1 MKGPGN
7 LKKLFYSSW
16 FVAFLP
22 AFILWLFLAK
32 PGLKYEINVKN
43 TGPVYKNYT
52 YDDLDS
58 NGITEVVSSGKGIPY
73 YNVLISDNDLKVYD
87 QWNLK
92 DFINP
97 SLSGYFF
104 GNYDKDSFKEIYIFT
119 HRDDS
124 LFLNVNEFFDKDGL
138 RISRLF
144 ISRIGF
150 IDNEVTSN
158 VFPAGFFDLDNDGFD
173 EFYFSIQT
181 GFGLLPRKLY
191 CYNFV
196 SGDLISSGL
205 AGEVCLYPEL
215 IDADDDKKPEIFGC
229 MSASGNFDDFIPYS
243 DHSSWLMIYNEKLE
257 FEFHPVEFRGFPN
270 TLYIKAFHDNKFRG
284 YILSHSTNSA
294 DSTVLKSRVMFFSL
308 NGELLK
314 ERLYSDMGFD
324 RNEVK
329 IIILNKDRIFL
340 AGNKIVEINT
350 DLETVNEFDPPF
362 NSLFSVNLYDLNHDG
377 REEFIL
383 YFENEEKMI
392 VYDSFFKKI
401 AEADLRSSVYNS
413 KYSDLID
420 KEGFQRT
427 FLTTSDS
434 SHFIELKKN
443 SSYLLGYLVFPGIY
457 FAFLLFIFFIRRIT
471 FIQISQKQDMK
482 QRLVTLQLQGIKA
495 QLDPHF
501 TFNTLN
507 SIASLIYLNEREAA
521 YDYLNKF
528 TRILRSMLNDSDK
541 IYRKL
546 DDEIKFVT
554 TYLELEKL
562 RFGDKFDYKVEV
574 GDSVTL
580 EENVP
585 KLVLQTFAENA
596 VKHGLT
602 PLSDGG
608 LLIISIS
615 RENNYLRMN
624 IKDNGIGR
632 SASSGKSTSTGK
644 GLKLTE
650 EFYDILNQINR
661 HPIKHCITDLF
672 NENGKPAGTLAEV
685 WVPLGNES
693 S

>member
-1 MKGPGN
+1 MKGPGK
-7 LKKLFYSSW
+7 LKKIFYSSW
-16 FVAFLP
+16 FMAFMPALLLMLFLP
-22 AFILWLFLAK
+22 KL
-32 PGLKYEINVKN
+32 GMKYEINVKN

-52 YDDLDS
+52 YVDLDS

-73 YNVLISDNDLKVYD
+73 YNILISDNGLKVYD

-92 DFINP
+92 DFINS

-119 HRDDS
+119 HRGDS

-158 VFPAGFFDLDNDGFD
+158 VYPAGFFDLDNDGID

-181 GFGLLPRKLY
+181 GFGLLPRRLY

-196 SGDLISSGL
+196 SGDLFSSGL
-205 AGEVCLYPEL
+205 AGEVCLYPEF
-215 IDADDDKKPEIFGC
+215 IDSDDDKKPEIFGY
-229 MSASGNFDDFIPYS
+229 MSASGNFNEFVPYS

-257 FEFHPVEFRGFPN
+257 FEFQPVEFRGFPN
-270 TLYIKAFHDNKFRG
+270 TLNIKAFHNNKFRG
-284 YILSHSTNSA
+284 YILSHLTNSA

-314 ERLYSDMGFD
+314 ERLYSEMGFNHD
-324 RNEVK
+324 EVK

-340 AGNKIVEINT
+340 TGNKIVEINT
-350 DLETVNEFDPPF
+350 DLETVNELDPPF
-362 NSLFSVNLYDLNHDG
+362 NSRFSVNLYDLNHDG

-392 VYDSFFKKI
+392 VYDSFFEKI
-401 AEADLRSSVYNS
+401 AEADLHLSIYYTN
-413 KYSDLID
+413 YSDLITKD
-420 KEGFQRT
+420 GSHST
-427 FLTTSDS
+427 FVTTMDS
-434 SHFIELKKN
+434 SYFIELKKN
-443 SSYLLGYLVFPGIY
+443 NSYLLGYLAYPGIY

-471 FIQISQKQDMK
+471 LIQISQKQDMK

-507 SIASLIYLNEREAA
+507 SIASLIYLKEREAA

-546 DDEIKFVT
+546 DEEIKFVT

-574 GDSVTL
+574 GNSVTL
-580 EENVP
+580 KESVP

-596 VKHGLT
+596 VKHGLS
-602 PLSDGG
+602 PLPDGG
-608 LLIISIS
+608 LLIISIC
-615 RENNYLRMN
+615 RESNYLRMK

-661 HPIKHCITDLF
+661 HPIKNSITDLF
-672 NENGKPAGTLAEV
+672 NENGEPAGTLAEV
-685 WVPLGNES
+685 WVPIDIEN
-693 S
+693 